1 MITDPNFDAQYAE
14 RWPHYH
20 DFHKKKVLGAEENYL
35 SYLWYEAFPKFT
47 IPWMTL
53 TIQALNWGV
62 YYWMLDY
69 AKKPT
74 AKAATTLLTGL
85 CTNSDVRTTTP
96 WSSKTSGGAFSLLD
110 TLTSTMTMFL
120 ETWQPSFSPPC
131 SWSGRLDPGLYSTC
145 STSRTFSETYLLES
159 FSLTSAEP
167 ALRLRSTLSTAR

>member
-1 MITDPNFDAQYAE
+1 LKDEEKADQEKSLKEAVITDPNFDAQYAE

-69 AKKPT
+69 AERT
-74 AKAATTLLTGL
+74 DCEGGYYF
-85 CTNSDVRTTTP
+85 TNWVMH
-96 WSSKTSGGAFSLLD
+96 KFG
-110 TLTSTMTMFL
+110 
-120 ETWQPSFSPPC
+120 C
-131 SWSGRLDPGLYSTC
+131 
-145 STSRTFSETYLLES
+145 
-159 FSLTSAEP
+159 
-167 ALRLRSTLSTAR
+167 